1 MKKIYNAPNTIVV
14 KIQSHPLMQI
24 SANMDSGQSI
34 TSSSGFGARGGS
46 GWDDDDY
53 DDYDE

>member
-1 MKKIYNAPNTIVV
+1 MKKTYKTPTTLVV
-14 KIQSHPLMQI
+14 KIHTVKMIAASQLGVGGEYDGGTVLGRH
-24 SANMDSGQSI
+24 
-34 TSSSGFGARGGS
+34 GGS

>member
-14 KIQSHPLMQI
+14 KIQSHPLMQV
-24 SANMDSGQSI
+24 SANMSDQSI

>member
-1 MKKIYNAPNTIVV
+1 MKKTYQIPTTLVV
-14 KIQSHPLMQI
+14 KLQPTRMIAVSMYGKDATGEAMGRQ
-24 SANMDSGQSI
+24 
-34 TSSSGFGARGGS
+34 GGS